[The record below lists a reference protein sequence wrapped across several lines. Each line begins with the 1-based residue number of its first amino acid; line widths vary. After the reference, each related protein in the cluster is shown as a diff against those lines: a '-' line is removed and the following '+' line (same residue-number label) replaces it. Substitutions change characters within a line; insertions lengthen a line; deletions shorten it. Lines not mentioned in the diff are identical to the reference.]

1 MPRIVDRFSNRITLF
16 LMKKDGG
23 ERRYMR

>member
-1 MPRIVDRFSNRITLF
+1 VDRFSNRITLF